1 MAGEAAGDQIV
12 VLQIMTPPAD
22 SAEKRA
28 LYEKMAREL
37 PFNPRL
43 QMGG

>member
-1 MAGEAAGDQIV
+1 
-12 VLQIMTPPAD
+12 MTPPAD

-28 LYEKMAREL
+28 LYEKMAEEM
-37 PFNPRL
+37 PFDPRA